1 MYSELVLHSQPVGL
15 TLEFHRMKLYS
26 NSFKEQM
33 RNLVELEEKCNFD
46 IEQAKKKIG
55 ICKCSFKC
63 KFGKCKFDP
72 DVLALKI
79 MLCNIKIAQIDIAK
93 AE

>member
-1 MYSELVLHSQPVGL
+1 
-15 TLEFHRMKLYS
+15 
-26 NSFKEQM
+26 M